1 MYKDWDYRCLVPYSD
16 KDPTKWKTYEIHDYK
31 KASNEEEL
39 EKVGKFKYDNN
50 FFNWEDPKVLK
61 YFTKSKKSIK
71 KAWKKSY
78 GYPYATAV
86 SWIPVNESLV
96 SNNTKCWKKCARYVS
111 SYYNIHMTQ
120 SQML

>member
-1 MYKDWDYRCLVPYSD
+1 MHDYR
-16 KDPTKWKTYEIHDYK
+16 
-31 KASNEEEL
+31 KASNEKEL
-39 EKVGKFKYDNN
+39 EKVDRFKYDNN
-50 FFNWEDPKVLK
+50 FFNWKDPKVLK